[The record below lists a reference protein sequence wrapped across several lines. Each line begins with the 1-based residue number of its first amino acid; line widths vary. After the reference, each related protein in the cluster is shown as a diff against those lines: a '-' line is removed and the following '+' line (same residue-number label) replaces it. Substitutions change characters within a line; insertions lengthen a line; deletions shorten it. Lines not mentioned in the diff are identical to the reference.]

1 MSKAIDLPKL
11 SKKNKFDEGLGQVTT
26 RKEFSETFSNKIS
39 ETNSSFHV
47 KERTMGKSLIPI
59 FQNIFTNTN
68 KIFILA
74 GGLGTLLSFCEV

>member
-1 MSKAIDLPKL
+1 M
-11 SKKNKFDEGLGQVTT
+11 
-26 RKEFSETFSNKIS
+26 
-39 ETNSSFHV
+39 